1 MMPTDLA
8 PLSSPN
14 AERQRRYGE
23 LAIYPVVFLAL
34 IICVFLLN
42 LVLAAQSQR
51 DAEHVFCAIQQQKAW
66 VSTRRSVEDAQISA
80 SISRASQPAIAAFT
94 ASFRT
99 LDRIT
104 TAFYNSDT
112 VNLDGQVYRLDGAQ
126 DARTRKSTQQLYE
139 ILVEGRGIFDTCSAP
154 TEVSDGLNRALEF
167 VLTQDAAAMSASQ
180 TFILALGEL
189 SQERTARLQ
198 TFQVISLALSAVTFI
213 AMVVRVIYKLRKQDK
228 IIDERTDQLIAQRDM
243 LEQEKAHIERLVKD
257 LQTTQSQ
264 LIQAEK
270 MSSLGQMVA
279 GLAHEVNSPL
289 GFVRNNIELFQR
301 NYGILSS
308 ALQEHDTLRDYLERG
323 SLEQLEPQVDLAK
336 SSMSLIEEYDLI
348 GSTSQL
354 VSDSLAGIDRIQ
366 DLVINLKNFSRLDE
380 ATAKF
385 ADINDGIDA
394 ALMIADNVIKH
405 KATVKKHYGDGVRAQ
420 CYPAQLN
427 QVFLNLLTNAAQ
439 AIPDGQRGTITITTQ
454 KLDEHVI
461 ITIADDGIGIAP
473 EHLNKIFEPF
483 FTTKPVGQGTGLG
496 LSIVYKIIEN
506 HNGVISVQSTLG
518 KGTEFMIR
526 LPIQR
531 CLKSDIF
538 VT

>member
-1 MMPTDLA
+1 
-8 PLSSPN
+8 
-14 AERQRRYGE
+14 
-23 LAIYPVVFLAL
+23 
-34 IICVFLLN
+34 
-42 LVLAAQSQR
+42 
-51 DAEHVFCAIQQQKAW
+51 
-66 VSTRRSVEDAQISA
+66 
-80 SISRASQPAIAAFT
+80 
-94 ASFRT
+94 
-99 LDRIT
+99 
-104 TAFYNSDT
+104 
-112 VNLDGQVYRLDGAQ
+112 
-126 DARTRKSTQQLYE
+126 
-139 ILVEGRGIFDTCSAP
+139 
-154 TEVSDGLNRALEF
+154 
-167 VLTQDAAAMSASQ
+167 
-180 TFILALGEL
+180 
-189 SQERTARLQ
+189 
-198 TFQVISLALSAVTFI
+198 
-213 AMVVRVIYKLRKQDK
+213 
-228 IIDERTDQLIAQRDM
+228 
-243 LEQEKAHIERLVKD
+243 
-257 LQTTQSQ
+257 
-264 LIQAEK
+264 
-270 MSSLGQMVA
+270 VA

-289 GFVRNNIELFQR
+289 GFVRNNIELLQR
-301 NYGILSS
+301 NYGIVSS

-348 GSTSQL
+348 GSTAQL

-366 DLVINLKNFSRLDE
+366 DLVVNLKNFSRLDE

-394 ALMIADNVIKH
+394 ALVIADNVIKH
-405 KATVKKHYGDGVRAQ
+405 KATVQKRYGDGVRAQ

-461 ITIADDGIGIAP
+461 ITIADDGAGIAP

-518 KGTEFMIR
+518 KGTEFTIR